1 MEIIL
6 YVSAAVAA
14 IAFLV
19 LVIFLTKVLTS
30 LQTTLDSVART
41 LTGLESQMQGITLET
56 TQLLHKTNT
65 LAEDLQQKSE
75 NLNTVVDAVKDVG
88 TSISSFNSSIQKVSH
103 KVQAEIDNNQD
114 RISQIVQWS
123 NVAMEIRD
131 KWKARS
137 KQAAPTPT
145 ERAELEREALETD
158 NLPKKRFLRSRS

>member
-6 YVSAAVAA
+6 YLSAAVAA

-65 LAEDLQQKSE
+65 LAEDLQHKSE

-103 KVQAEIDNNQD
+103 KVQAEIDNNQE

>member
-6 YVSAAVAA
+6 YVSAAIAA

-30 LQTTLDSVART
+30 LQATLDSVART

-88 TSISSFNSSIQKVSH
+88 TSISSFNSSVQKVSH
-103 KVQAEIDNNQD
+103 KVQTEIDNNQE
-114 RISQIVQWS
+114 RISQIVQWG
-123 NVAMEIRD
+123 NVALEIRD
-131 KWKARS
+131 KWKTRN
-137 KQAAPTPT
+137 KQTAPTPN

>member
-65 LAEDLQQKSE
+65 LAEDLQHKSG

>member
-14 IAFLV
+14 IAFLI

-65 LAEDLQQKSE
+65 LAEDLQHKSE
-75 NLNTVVDAVKDVG
+75 NLNTVVDAVKEVG
-88 TSISSFNSSIQKVSH
+88 TSISSFNSSVQKVSH
-103 KVQAEIDNNQD
+103 KVQAEIDNNQE

-123 NVAMEIRD
+123 NVALEIRD
-131 KWKARS
+131 KWKSRT
-137 KQAAPTPT
+137 KQAAPSPA
-145 ERAELEREALETD
+145 ERAELERVALETD

>member
-6 YVSAAVAA
+6 YVSAAIAA

-30 LQTTLDSVART
+30 LQATLDSVART

-88 TSISSFNSSIQKVSH
+88 TSISSFNSSVQKVSH
-103 KVQAEIDNNQD
+103 KVQTEIDNNQE

-123 NVAMEIRD
+123 NVALEIRD
-131 KWKARS
+131 KWKARN
-137 KQAAPTPT
+137 KQTAPTPN
-145 ERAELEREALETD
+145 ERAELEREAIETD